1 MQIPVRHY
9 HHLAHKAGAG
19 FAQGS
24 CSNPVEGDQAVHAL
38 CLPGHEGNNDHG
50 DLNHEFQELVD
61 Y

>member
-24 CSNPVEGDQAVHAL
+24 FSNPVEGDQAVHAL

-50 DLNHEFQELVD
+50 DLNHEF
-61 Y
+61 